1 MPACAYPVR
10 WGDAEQ
16 FEGSALDGAGV
27 VMTAKAG
34 GLPAGWI
41 RLAAMVARSSS
52 KVAKLC
58 AGPPPVVAYVAA
70 LGQRCR

>member
-1 MPACAYPVR
+1 VPAYAYPVR
-10 WGDAEQ
+10 RGDAEQ